1 MQQYLRTPSGDD
13 DSDTL
18 QKLIQADS
26 NFSHLLASQA
36 NSPQSVQQSSIDG
49 ASSQESGIF
58 VGKKFRIIGFNQ
70 EDTNLLKEQIE
81 CDSGTVVSKSFKGIL
96 DYVVAPIII
105 SSPIQI
111 TGQTTVNN
119 LWIIECTEEG
129 EVRPLLYYHEPLF
142 VSNAKPL
149 ENCVITTSGYLL
161 FEKKFLKA
169 LIERLGGICQEQ
181 FARVASEAKQLL
193 ASTHLISLE
202 ANGKKYE
209 GALKW
214 GLPVVKKE
222 WLFECAQKGRR
233 VLEEEYIV
241 GDAKSKNL

>member
-1 MQQYLRTPSGDD
+1 MRQYLKPTTEEDD
-13 DSDTL
+13 ESDTL
-18 QKLIQADS
+18 QKLINADS
-26 NFSHLLASQA
+26 NFGHLLRSQE
-36 NSPQSVQQSSIDG
+36 SLSQSSLDG
-49 ASSQESGIF
+49 ASSQEPGIF
-58 VGKKFRIIGFNQ
+58 LGKKFSIIGFNQ
-70 EDTNLLKEQIE
+70 EDANMLKEQIE
-81 CDSGTVVSKSFKGIL
+81 CDAGKVVSKSFKGIT
-96 DYVVAPIII
+96 DYIVAPMII

-111 TGQTTVNN
+111 AGQTTVNN

-129 EVRPLLYYHEPLF
+129 EIRPVLYYHEPLF
-142 VSNAKPL
+142 VPNAKPL
-149 ENCVITTSGYLL
+149 ENCVITTSGYSL

-169 LIERLGGICQEQ
+169 LIMGLGGICQEQ

-222 WLFECAQKGRR
+222 WLFECAKKGERIS
-233 VLEEEYIV
+233 EEEYMV
-241 GDAKSKNL
+241 GDAKGEN